1 MGKLLDE
8 ISSIYDTSFH
18 PDVVS
23 GKATHE
29 EVVFEFIAM
38 WDNQDRDGIISKDE
52 FVSYYKDVSA
62 SIDDDAYFGADDA
75 QRLAYQWGRG
85 AAQNTSNIRC
95 LVTYEDGSQKVVEVL
110 NDFGVRR
117 NDMIEIKAKT

>member
-1 MGKLLDE
+1 MAYDILDQNKDGQITLDE

-62 SIDDDAYFGADDA
+62 SIDDDAYFELMMRNAWHISGERSCSKYK
-75 QRLAYQWGRG
+75 QHSLP
-85 AAQNTSNIRC
+85 SH
-95 LVTYEDGSQKVVEVL
+95 
-110 NDFGVRR
+110 VRR
-117 NDMIEIKAKT
+117 R